1 VLKEVMAPA
10 KKKKVKKESVDAI
23 EEKTSPDTL
32 KTILDETEM
41 DETLKEIESNR
52 PPSSSLV

>member
-1 VLKEVMAPA
+1 MKE
-10 KKKKVKKESVDAI
+10 KKKVKKESVDAI